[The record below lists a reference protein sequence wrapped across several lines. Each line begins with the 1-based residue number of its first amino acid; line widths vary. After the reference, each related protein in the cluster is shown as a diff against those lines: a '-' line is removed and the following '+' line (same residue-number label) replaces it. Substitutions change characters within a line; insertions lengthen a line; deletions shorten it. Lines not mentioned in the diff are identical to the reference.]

1 MNVIEFGR
9 AVHAEMAALMD
20 SARRGVPVKNATL
33 YCTTFPCHLCARHI
47 VAAGI
52 RRVVYI
58 EPYPKS
64 LAAQLYPDSIA
75 VESAVKSDRLV
86 SFEPFVGVAPR
97 QYMNLFS
104 MTRRKDGGGSTLWT
118 TRDSASPR
126 CQSSPP
132 TYLRNEESSL
142 IWLDKAI
149 RSRGLFEKKGDM

>member
-75 VESAVKSDRLV
+75 VESAVKPDRMV
-86 SFEPFVGVAPR
+86 
-97 QYMNLFS
+97 
-104 MTRRKDGGGSTLWT
+104 
-118 TRDSASPR
+118 
-126 CQSSPP
+126 
-132 TYLRNEESSL
+132 
-142 IWLDKAI
+142 
-149 RSRGLFEKKGDM
+149 